1 MVLTRR
7 ELEHRLGDLE
17 SAPEEIR
24 DWVAAVLDD
33 DEEDGETTDAHG
45 LNDG

>member
-1 MVLTRR
+1 MALTRR

-17 SAPEEIR
+17 SALEEIR
-24 DWVAAVLDD
+24 DLVAAVLDD
-33 DEEDGETTDAHG
+33 GEEDAEAEDG